1 MDGYGK
7 RVLVVDDDEG
17 VGSLTSM
24 LLEHAGYNVLRVY
37 DAIDALVELKR
48 RHFDVVVSD
57 YSMPILNGLE
67 LLERIHAHAPE
78 TPVILMSGLLPDIV
92 AGDEGVQPFACLR
105 KPYER
110 NVFLKLVRSA
120 THLPSRTDMPDVS
133 AAAMQLSRSGQL
145 RP

>member
-1 MDGYGK
+1 
-7 RVLVVDDDEG
+7 
-17 VGSLTSM
+17 
-24 LLEHAGYNVLRVY
+24 
-37 DAIDALVELKR
+37 VELKK
-48 RHFDVVVSD
+48 RHFDVVVTD
-57 YSMPILNGLE
+57 YSMPTLNGLE

-78 TPVILMSGLLPDIV
+78 TPVILMSGLLPDMV

-120 THLPSRTDMPDVS
+120 AHLPSRTDVPDVS